1 MHLGLFFLSLSVV
14 MKLQNGLNLKSYLK
28 GVKDISWLD
37 TTVSSGSGD
46 ISLTTARDIKGS
58 MIKVS
63 GNHNDG
69 KVTAVIG
76 NEASDADSI
85 VSSICYAYLK
95 AHHYNNNTMSDTAAA
110 AVIPI
115 ASISRSNLHFR
126 RELDVL
132 LKTIDL
138 ELNDLLCID
147 EVPLSGIHDSN
158 KLSLVLTD
166 HNKLSS
172 TLSPFSSSVIEIV
185 DHHVDSNQYS
195 WVRGIS
201 RDIAFDSINSKALV
215 GSTCTLIAER
225 YFQLS
230 DCDSALSAEIATLL
244 MGVISLDTINMDPQ
258 AGIGTPRDSSALSRL
273 RSISPHDQYHLF
285 ESLRDAKWDP
295 IFWRDLS
302 VMDSL
307 IIDYKLFTIP
317 SAASNP
323 IGISSILQTI
333 NDFTTK
339 SDVRLDITQFMK
351 EQSLSMLVVMS
362 FVQTPVPR
370 RELLVITENSQLLEA
385 LDRFLM
391 NTTTHNLD
399 CILEE
404 SLTSRMQQVLN
415 ATNQVAGMAVV
426 EPLLCSIYT
435 QGNSKASR
443 KQVAPLMLAFYES
456 YSK

>member
-1 MHLGLFFLSLSVV
+1 MHLRLLFLSLSAV
-14 MKLQNGLNLKSYLK
+14 MKLQSGLNLKSYLR

-37 TTVSSGSGD
+37 TTVSLGSGD
-46 ISLTTARDIKGS
+46 TDS
-58 MIKVS
+58 MSKVS
-63 GNHNDG
+63 GSYDG
-69 KVTAVIG
+69 KVIAVIG

-95 AHHYNNNTMSDTAAA
+95 SYYNNNSMSDTATTTT
-110 AVIPI
+110 VIPI

-138 ELNDLLCID
+138 ELNDLLCVD
-147 EVPLSGIHDSN
+147 EVPLSRIHDSN
-158 KLSLVLTD
+158 KLSLVLAD

-172 TLSPFSSSVIEIV
+172 ALSPFSTSVIEIV

-195 WVRGIS
+195 CVSGNM

-215 GSTCTLIAER
+215 GSTCTLIAEK
-225 YFQLS
+225 YFQLN
-230 DCDSALSAEIATLL
+230 DCDSTPLSPEIATLL

-273 RSISPHDQYHLF
+273 RSISPYDQYQLF

-295 IFWRDLS
+295 AFWKDLS
-302 VMDSL
+302 ITDSL
-307 IIDYKLFTIP
+307 IIDYKLFTTS
-317 SAASNP
+317 SATSKP

-333 NDFTTK
+333 TDFTTK
-339 SDVRLDITQFMK
+339 SDLRLGITQFMK

-362 FVQTPVPR
+362 CIQTPAPR
-370 RELLVITENSQLLEA
+370 RELLVITENGQLLEA

-399 CILEE
+399 CVLQEP
-404 SLTSRMQQVLN
+404 LTSRMQQVLN
-415 ATNQVAGMAVV
+415 ETNQVAGESVIA
-426 EPLLCSIYT
+426 PLLCSVYT

-443 KQVAPLMLAFYES
+443 KQVAPLMVTFYDN